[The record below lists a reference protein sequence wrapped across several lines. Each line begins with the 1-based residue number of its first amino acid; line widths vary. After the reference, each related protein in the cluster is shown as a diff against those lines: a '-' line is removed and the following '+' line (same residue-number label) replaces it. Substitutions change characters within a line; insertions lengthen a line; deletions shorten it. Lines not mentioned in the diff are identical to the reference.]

1 MNYGKSATEKKI
13 KAANSNAEKY
23 TSRIF
28 LTIFKTCFVL
38 CLFTVLVA
46 CSAGAGMFM
55 GIIDSAPDIDV
66 ESIVPM
72 GYATT
77 VYDSAGNLTDTLVM
91 AGANREEATY
101 DELPKDL
108 INAFVAIED
117 SRFWSHNGIDLRSI
131 SRAAY
136 GVLKRE
142 NLGGGSTITQQLIKN
157 NVFNGGMESSFGA
170 KLERKLQEQYLA
182 LQLSKSMDKELILT
196 NYLNTINLGNNA
208 LGVKVAARRY
218 FDKEVSDLTLS
229 EATVLA
235 GITQSPSRFDPI
247 SHPENNAEKREIILQ
262 YMVDQ
267 GYIDEAQQREALAD
281 DVYSRIQNVNIV
293 AREAATTPYSY
304 FTDELTQQVKDSL
317 MEKLGY
323 SETQAHNLLYG
334 GGLQIQTT
342 LDPVM
347 QAIVDEEIN
356 NPANY
361 TAARY
366 SVEYRL
372 SVTHANGETEHFSE
386 KNIQSWHK
394 NVLHDSFDGLYNSE
408 DAAQADVDAYKEYQ
422 LTEGDEIIGEKL
434 TKVLQPQ
441 VSFVLMDQRTG
452 QVKAISGGRGQ
463 KLDSLTLNRATGS
476 TRQPG
481 STFKVITA
489 FAPAIDTC
497 GATLGTVYYD
507 EPFTV
512 GSKTFSNWYSQ
523 GYLGYSSIRDGIIYS
538 MNIVAVRCLMETVSP
553 QLGVEYAK
561 NFGITTLTDTDL
573 NAATALGGLT
583 RGVTNLELTAA
594 YASIANGGVYTKPI
608 FFTRILDHNG
618 KILIDNEPETHRVLK
633 DSTAFLLTDAL
644 SDSMESNRK
653 FSRPGVSVNATSVAA
668 NIPGMSNA
676 GKSGTTSNNVDIWFV
691 GFTPYYTAGIWAGC
705 DSNQRLGGRNGNT
718 SFHKAI
724 WRKIM
729 TRLHED
735 LASWPS
741 PACVRP
747 ILGEMPPTQSISPK
761 ALRPRKSAILM
772 CGPRYARLPDCF
784 PEPSVPGWAVSAS
797 RCPRIHR
804 EAQTTQPLPCL
815 PTIAPA
821 MRQPL
826 LNLQTKQIL
835 LQKV

>member
-1 MNYGKSATEKKI
+1 M
-13 KAANSNAEKY
+13 
-23 TSRIF
+23 
-28 LTIFKTCFVL
+28 
-38 CLFTVLVA
+38 
-46 CSAGAGMFM
+46 
-55 GIIDSAPDIDV
+55 
-66 ESIVPM
+66 
-72 GYATT
+72 
-77 VYDSAGNLTDTLVM
+77 
-91 AGANREEATY
+91 
-101 DELPKDL
+101 
-108 INAFVAIED
+108 
-117 SRFWSHNGIDLRSI
+117 
-131 SRAAY
+131 
-136 GVLKRE
+136 
-142 NLGGGSTITQQLIKN
+142 
-157 NVFNGGMESSFGA
+157 
-170 KLERKLQEQYLA
+170 
-182 LQLSKSMDKELILT
+182 
-196 NYLNTINLGNNA
+196 
-208 LGVKVAARRY
+208 
-218 FDKEVSDLTLS
+218 
-229 EATVLA
+229 
-235 GITQSPSRFDPI
+235 
-247 SHPENNAEKREIILQ
+247 
-262 YMVDQ
+262 
-267 GYIDEAQQREALAD
+267 
-281 DVYSRIQNVNIV
+281 
-293 AREAATTPYSY
+293 
-304 FTDELTQQVKDSL
+304 
-317 MEKLGY
+317 
-323 SETQAHNLLYG
+323 
-334 GGLQIQTT
+334 
-342 LDPVM
+342 
-347 QAIVDEEIN
+347 
-356 NPANY
+356 
-361 TAARY
+361 
-366 SVEYRL
+366 EYRL

-735 LASWPS
+735 LADPGFEIPESIETAEICRKSGKLAIPGVCSADPRGNATYTEYFAKGTAPSEVCDTHVRATVCQATGLLPGTFCPRVGRVCITLPADSQGSTDDSAFAMPAHYCPGHAAAIIEPTDETNPAAESIESTEPS
-741 PACVRP
+741 PIGPGYV
-747 ILGEMPPTQSISPK
+747 SPGSEYSG
-761 ALRPRKSAILM
+761 SAISK
-772 CGPRYARLPDCF
+772 GPGQD
-784 PEPSVPGWAVSAS
+784 
-797 RCPRIHR
+797 
-804 EAQTTQPLPCL
+804 
-815 PTIAPA
+815 
-821 MRQPL
+821 
-826 LNLQTKQIL
+826 
-835 LQKV
+835 